1 MMRKREY
8 RKKAVALKYDPKV
21 NDAPALL
28 AKGGG
33 LVADQI
39 VSIAQKNGVPI
50 YPDGDLVEAL
60 GGLDLNIEI
69 PDELYRAVA
78 EVLVFIYDINKE
90 LS

>member
-1 MMRKREY
+1 MSETEY
-8 RKKAVALKYDPKV
+8 RKKAVALKYDQKV

-28 AKGGG
+28 AKGRG
-33 LVADQI
+33 LMADQI
-39 VSIAQKNGVPI
+39 AAIAKKNGVPI

-60 GGLDLNIEI
+60 EALDLNIEI

-90 LS
+90 LA

>member
-1 MMRKREY
+1 MSKTED
-8 RKKAVALKYDPKV
+8 RKKAVALKYDQKV

-28 AKGGG
+28 AKGRG
-33 LVADQI
+33 LTADQI
-39 VSIAQKNGVPI
+39 VSIAKKNGVPI

-60 GGLDLNIEI
+60 EALDLNIEI